1 MISHKLYKLPLVEQI
16 IQRWSFAFLFWG
28 SIIITYG
35 FFLTGNLDNETK
47 DGFHFSQ
54 HNVLW
59 YFWNLSFPDVNDFI
73 EFNLVF
79 VFIKPNFM
87 TKHKSSHHSPE
98 TPPRGRQSCCLGP
111 LHNIPLTTISPYS
124 TPSKRWEKMPCIKLP
139 WQSSMKCQPIL
150 RTFSERTLLKFH
162 LR

>member
-1 MISHKLYKLPLVEQI
+1 MIFCFSNLGIHHNHL
-16 IQRWSFAFLFWG
+16 W
-28 SIIITYG
+28 

-59 YFWNLSFPDVNDFI
+59 YFWNLSFPDINDFI
-73 EFNLVF
+73 EFSLVF
-79 VFIKPNFM
+79 VLIKPNFRLS
-87 TKHKSSHHSPE
+87 TSLLIIPQKA
-98 TPPRGRQSCCLGP
+98 PRGRHSCCLGP

-124 TPSKRWEKMPCIKLP
+124 TPSKRWEKTPCIKSP
-139 WQSSMKCQPIL
+139 CQSSMKCHPIL